1 MEALRFVSISLIG
14 LTLLSCA
21 SPDEPPGST
30 PEEDLA
36 GVAEARN
43 AVLSALHNDDIDGIM
58 AALVDDHLTMSP
70 GAPTVPDNEALIQWH
85 QNRIDLFTFESDHVT
100 DGVLLE
106 GDIAIERWHGGS
118 KLTNREDG
126 SVVEDAIK
134 GLWVWKRQPDESW
147 KLLWSIWNSDLPVGT
162 DWTVEG
168 TG

>member
-1 MEALRFVSISLIG
+1 MVMLRCVPISLLG
-14 LTLLSCA
+14 LTLLACA
-21 SPDEPPGST
+21 PPEEPTGPT

-36 GVAEARN
+36 AVAQARE

-58 AALVDDHLTMSP
+58 AVLIDDHLTLSP

-100 DGVLLE
+100 DDVLLA
-106 GDIAIERWHGGS
+106 GDIAIERWHGQS
-118 KLTNREDG
+118 KLTNRDDG

-134 GLWVWKRQPDESW
+134 GLWVWQRQPDGAW
-147 KLLWSIWNSDLPVGT
+147 KLLWSIWNSDFPVGF

-168 TG
+168 AG